1 MAVLL
6 NLTSSK
12 SHVQITHARPSI
24 PRRSALKMKS
34 LRDFDFIDNSEY
46 RFVDAALVNMS
57 ILFII
62 NNNTNYKII

>member
-1 MAVLL
+1 
-6 NLTSSK
+6 
-12 SHVQITHARPSI
+12 
-24 PRRSALKMKS
+24 MKS